1 MELQIKPCQGNFY
14 PLGGALLKGG
24 DPAAWLAEMQCM
36 GLTLRDV
43 TAYAIPN
50 PPNSPPNT
58 PTEGGAWS
66 CFLQFEKGV
75 KNIDIRKNLYFQHI
89 ENKLFIPENTQIY
102 PLLTA
107 AEIEKL
113 VLGELYLMHP
123 DWGLVRLGKPIKWK
137 NFLEMPTEISKKIIT
152 PTQTPFIP
160 QTLRLFE
167 VRSIPP
173 EETIEKLEKNE
184 VIERKT
190 FESKPLNFFEK
201 IKLKILQKL
210 FKPSP
215 KTSPDVGS
223 SPLSG
228 RSIGANSLLDQF
240 FRGLGGILG
249 GLLGGL
255 FEGLGKQTEA
265 FTEKMKMSLEEL
277 EKRNKE
283 NADKLLDLF
292 KDNPEEALKYA
303 IPLNTDGTARGSND
317 PALLDFSKFGTN
329 SGGSGGSIVLPDDTF
344 WKLHKQY
351 QATAEML
358 KKQGKYE
365 KAAQIYL
372 KLLDNKLAAAQTYEA
387 GKYYSEAASIY
398 LKYLNDKYKAAHCY
412 EQGNMYSQAI
422 AIYKEL
428 EQHEKVGD
436 LYMQLNE
443 TTQAKAAYEN
453 VVTKYLDE
461 KSYVKAAVFLR
472 KKLNDHERAQSFL
485 KTGWLNNQDAF
496 NCLNNYFVN
505 IQDEKQLE
513 SEIQSL
519 YAQINPIQKNIF
531 LDAIK
536 LEYEKHDK
544 LKEPIEAIA
553 YEIIAELIKQDAS
566 IATELRFFHK
576 DDKNLTKDIMRY
588 KRENK

>member
-24 DPAAWLAEMQCM
+24 DPAEWLAEMQRM
-36 GLTLRDV
+36 GLTLRNV
-43 TAYAIPN
+43 TAYVIPTLT
-50 PPNSPPNT
+50 SSRQNT

-66 CFLQFEKGV
+66 CFLHFEKPL
-75 KNIDIRKNLYFQHI
+75 KNIDIRKNFYFQHI

-123 DWGLVRLGKPIKWK
+123 DWGLVCLGKPIKWK
-137 NFLEMPTEISKKIIT
+137 NFLEMPTETPNKIIT

-167 VRSIPP
+167 VRSVPP

-184 VIERKT
+184 IIEHKT
-190 FESKPLNFFEK
+190 LENKPLTFFEK
-201 IKLKILQKL
+201 IKLKLLQKL
-210 FKPSP
+210 FKPSLQ
-215 KTSPDVGS
+215 TSPNVGS

-228 RSIGANSLLDQF
+228 RGIHENSLLDQF
-240 FRGLGGILG
+240 FRGVGNILG
-249 GLLGGL
+249 GLLGSL
-255 FEGLGKQTEA
+255 AKQTAA

-329 SGGSGGSIVLPDDTF
+329 AGGSGGSIALPDDTF

-351 QATAEML
+351 QETAEML

-453 VVTKYLDE
+453 VVTKHLEE

-472 KKLNDHERAQSFL
+472 KKLNDHERAQGFL

-505 IQDEKQLE
+505 INDEKLLAK
-513 SEIQSL
+513 EIQSL

-536 LEYEKHDK
+536 LEYEKHED
-544 LKEPIEAIA
+544 LKEPIEDIA
-553 YEIIAELIKQDAS
+553 YEIIAELIKQDAFV
-566 IATELRFFHK
+566 ATELRFFRK